1 MVYAAIY
8 SRERMKSLSLKLPI
22 KLTFLLFFVP
32 AYFSFSVIAADAVQ
46 AKLSLER
53 LSQSLRQLNFNTSF
67 VVVKNNQAEP
77 YHWLHG
83 VVDESASNS
92 ADTEE
97 VSSKKIEKIEL
108 EILALL
114 NGPRRD
120 ILRVGNIVSY
130 IEPEYAPYSITSAN
144 ISGPIPA
151 VFGRDISV
159 LENNYHFVSV
169 GKSRVLGK
177 AAQLIRIVPKD
188 AHRYGYWLWLDQESG
203 LMLKLAILTRKGTLL
218 EQIQFT
224 HLEITDTLSE
234 NLKHL
239 YQAELPKVIELSSK
253 SSETKMAWQVN
264 WLPDGFKEVK
274 SDRHR
279 INSGKQAVEFMLFND
294 GLVDLSVY
302 VNPSRDKQRAMEYA
316 IDGATLVLTQV
327 VNNIEVSIVGK
338 IPLASA
344 KKIVSSVSFT
354 TNQPH

>member
-1 MVYAAIY
+1 
-8 SRERMKSLSLKLPI
+8 MKILSLKLPI
-22 KLTFLLFFVP
+22 KLAFLLSIVS
-32 AYFSFSVIAADAVQ
+32 ACFSFSTLAADAQQ

-83 VVDESASNS
+83 VIDVPLNKDANAQKST
-92 ADTEE
+92 ADNGQK
-97 VSSKKIEKIEL
+97 VEL

-120 ILRVGNIVSY
+120 ILRVGNTVSY
-130 IEPEYAPYSITSAN
+130 IEPEYAPYSIASAQ

-151 VFGRDISV
+151 IFGRDISV

-169 GKSRVLGK
+169 GKSRVLGR

-188 AHRYGYWLWLDQESG
+188 AHRYGYWLWLDQDSG
-203 LMLKLAILTRKGTLL
+203 LLLKLGVITRKGKLL

-224 HLEITDTLSE
+224 HLEITQTLSE
-234 NLKHL
+234 NLKQL
-239 YQAELPKVIELSSK
+239 YVTELPKIIELSAKENST
-253 SSETKMAWQVN
+253 EFTWQVN

-279 INSGKQAVEFMLFND
+279 MNSSKQAVEFMLFND
-294 GLVDLSVY
+294 GLVDISVY
-302 VNPSRDKQRAMEYA
+302 VNPSQDKQRAIEYA
-316 IDGATLVLTQV
+316 SDGATLVLNQV
-327 VNNIEVSIVGK
+327 VNNIEVSVVGK

-344 KKIVSSVSFT
+344 KEIVSSVSF
-354 TNQPH
+354 NRLKAN